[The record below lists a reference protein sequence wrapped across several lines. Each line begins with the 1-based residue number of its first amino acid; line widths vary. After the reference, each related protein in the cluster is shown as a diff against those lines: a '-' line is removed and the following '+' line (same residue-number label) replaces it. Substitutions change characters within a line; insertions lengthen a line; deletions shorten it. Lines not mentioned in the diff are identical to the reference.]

1 MSANKRQRYLIFVCQ
16 RPPIGLLGALPIYP
30 YYRPGSLGV
39 RMFFYVW
46 CKMSKVRQW
55 RELSNDV
62 HSLQVL
68 VQVCKASVFFLVL

>member
-1 MSANKRQRYLIFVCQ
+1 
-16 RPPIGLLGALPIYP
+16 
-30 YYRPGSLGV
+30 
-39 RMFFYVW
+39 MFFYVW